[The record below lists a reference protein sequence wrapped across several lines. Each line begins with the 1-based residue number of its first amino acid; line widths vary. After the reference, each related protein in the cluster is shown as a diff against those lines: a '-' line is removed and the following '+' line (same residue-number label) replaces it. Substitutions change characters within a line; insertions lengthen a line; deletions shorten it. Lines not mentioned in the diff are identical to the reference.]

1 MVGESI
7 SHYHI
12 LRQLGGGGMGVVYEA
27 EDINLGRHVAL
38 KFLPK
43 ELERDPATL
52 ERFQREARAASALNH
67 SNICTIYEI
76 GQDEGRYFIAME
88 LLEGETLKQKIG
100 TRPMELSLVLDLGI
114 QIADALDAAHAKGII
129 HRDIKPANIFVTT
142 RNQAKVLDF
151 GLAKLTHRS
160 ESILGGPTLGSAVTV
175 DENMLTSPGSTVGTV
190 AYMSPEQAR
199 GKDLDARTDLF
210 SFGAVL
216 YEMTTGSLPFRG
228 ETSAVMFEAILN
240 RPPVAPVRL
249 NPEIPA
255 QLEEI
260 INKLLEKDREMRCQS
275 AAEVRAELR
284 RLKRDSDSG
293 VMTAAS
299 SSSARIA
306 VTPASHEPRRGR
318 WLWAAIAVLVLAAAG
333 GSYSF
338 LSHRSRTVM
347 GSKDAILVTD
357 FVNTTADPVF
367 DGTLKKALA
376 VDLEQS
382 PYLNVFP
389 EQKVRQTLQFMG
401 RGPDERV
408 NAEVGKEICLRDG
421 IKAMLTG
428 SIANVGSQY
437 VISLDAINPSS
448 GESLAREETQANS
461 KEDVLNALHKSGS
474 QLRQKLGE
482 SLASVQKYDKP
493 LSEATTSSLEALKAL
508 SLGDAKH
515 EGGNEFEAL
524 PLYQRAVEL
533 DPNFA
538 MAYARLGSVYSN
550 MGQTQLS
557 EENRQ
562 KAFELRDRASE
573 HEKLYIMSHYYADSG
588 QLDKG
593 ITAYEL
599 YKQTYPRDSIPF
611 TNLAAIYNQLGQF
624 ENALENAKQAVELDP
639 DGISGYSNLANAYAG
654 LGRVEEAKA
663 TINVAIQRKVGGASD
678 HLILANMAWAQNDT
692 ATMEKELQLA
702 AVGPDG
708 ELNVAGARA
717 GLAASRGQ
725 ASLARELT
733 KKARDAATRLKLTEV
748 VANLYIGEAGNEYFF
763 GDKQKLLADAHE
775 ALKLSKSPNLVSSAA
790 QMLILGGED
799 QGLKMGEDAAKSRP
813 YDTMVQFVATP
824 MVRAIYD
831 LKHDQP
837 SKAIDETDGIL
848 VYSRANVG
856 VFYVRGLAYLKMG
869 RAGDAVQA
877 FQKILDL
884 RPVASF
890 DVIGSVAHL
899 ELARAYAMQD
909 DKVHSRMAY
918 QDFLALMKDADA
930 DLPMV
935 KEAKAEYAKVQ

>member
-1 MVGESI
+1 MIGESI

-12 LRQLGGGGMGVVYEA
+12 LRQVGGGGMGVVYEA

-38 KFLPK
+38 KFLPV
-43 ELERDPATL
+43 ELERDAAAL
-52 ERFQREARAASALNH
+52 ERFQREARSASALNH
-67 SNICTIYEI
+67 PNICTIYEI
-76 GQDEGRYFIAME
+76 GQQDGQHFIAME

-100 TRPMELSLVLDLGI
+100 TQPLELNLLLDLGI
-114 QIADALDAAHAKGII
+114 QIADALDAAHSKGII

-151 GLAKLTHRS
+151 GLAKQTLKP
-160 ESILGGPTLGSAVTV
+160 ESVLGGPTLGSAVTV

-199 GKDLDARTDLF
+199 GKDLDPRTDLF

-216 YEMTTGSLPFRG
+216 YEMATGALPFRG

-240 RPPVAPVRL
+240 RAPVAPVRL
-249 NPEIPA
+249 NPEIPV

-275 AAEVRAELR
+275 AAEVRAELK

-293 VMTAAS
+293 VVSAAS
-299 SSSARIA
+299 SSASRIRA
-306 VTPASHEPRRGR
+306 LSTPAPAHRH
-318 WLWAAIAVLVLAAAG
+318 WIWFAAVVVLLALAG
-333 GSYSF
+333 GGYAF
-338 LSHRSRTVM
+338 FTHRAHNVM

-389 EQKVRQTLQFMG
+389 DQKVRQTLQFMG
-401 RGPDERV
+401 RSPDDRV
-408 NAEVGKEICLRDG
+408 NAEIGKEICLRDG

-428 SIANVGSQY
+428 SISNVGSQY
-437 VISLDAINPSS
+437 VVSMDAVNAST
-448 GESLAREETQANS
+448 GESLAREETQASS
-461 KEDVLNALHKSGS
+461 KEDVLNAIHKSGS
-474 QLRQKLGE
+474 RLRQKLGE

-493 LSEATTSSLEALKAL
+493 LSEATTSSLEALKVL
-508 SLGDAKH
+508 SLADAKH
-515 EGGNEFEAL
+515 ETGSEFEAL

-550 MGQTQLS
+550 MGQNQLS

-624 ENALENAKQAVELDP
+624 ENALENAKQAVELDA
-639 DGISGYSNLANAYAG
+639 DGISGYSNLAQAYAG

-663 TINVAIQRKVGGASD
+663 TINVAIQRKIGGAAD
-678 HLILANMAWAQNDT
+678 HLILANMAWSQNDT

-708 ELNVAGARA
+708 ELNVAVSRA
-717 GLAASRGQ
+717 GLAATLGQ
-725 ASLARELT
+725 ATKARELE
-733 KKARDAATRLKLTEV
+733 KKARDLATRLKLMDV
-748 VANLYIGEAGNEYFF
+748 VANLYVNEAGNEYFF
-763 GDKQKLLADAHE
+763 GDKQRLLADAHE
-775 ALKLSKSPNLVSSAA
+775 ALKLSKSPNLVSAAA
-790 QMLILGGED
+790 QMLVLGGEE
-799 QGLKMGEDAAKSRP
+799 QGVKLGEEIAKSRP
-813 YDTMVQFVATP
+813 YDTLLQFVATP

-831 LKHDQP
+831 LEHNQP

-869 RAGDAVQA
+869 RAADAVQA

-884 RPVASF
+884 RPVANF
-890 DVIGSVAHL
+890 DIIGSVAHL
-899 ELARAYAMQD
+899 GLARAYAMQGD
-909 DKVHSRMAY
+909 NVHSRMAY
-918 QDFLALMKDADA
+918 QDFLAVMKDADA